1 MEPQRSLRKGLSRR
15 GRLEN
20 AWASALADADARA
33 GLAGLRAVLTGIE
46 EYPDRTADLWPS
58 FQQSFLGPRFLP
70 LVEAADLDRLAQ
82 AGERLA
88 AEGRIGLHQSWVP
101 LADAALARSGAG
113 DRDFAVSLYTRLYR
127 SAFVHEESR
136 SIAATALARLGA
148 DQDDQ
153 LAIYVDIFRRY
164 ATVPPEVHQVVG
176 RLLSAG
182 FADETGRVERAY
194 AFAGQLSAAGLRLA
208 GLDRTLGLGALL
220 LHRETAD
227 AADHF
232 TRACTADPTDGEA
245 LRGLIAA
252 RLHSGAYAEALAAVR
267 GRQAVLTPR
276 GAELTDL
283 CRMLEWLEL
292 DPGRDGPPGPATPAP
307 LTAVRLATIGEGGD
321 NRPWGRYALGRAQL
335 LEGNADLAV
344 KNLVVVADAFPDR
357 PDLGYH
363 AAWAQLLCGER
374 EEAGRRCRTLLADGD
389 ARAWPLG
396 CLLTDADP
404 GHRPTAVER
413 AAMQGAGHAFT
424 AVVAARLRL
433 AEGQEPGVDLAWDPL
448 GAEGATVPELLEALR
463 TLLGIE
469 VAGGRRN
476 AAGHLTALSLFG
488 RLPLPEQQLWRGLL
502 ALPDD
507 PDRARSL
514 LEQARGQGHDRATL
528 VLAVTELHAGHPDR
542 AAELLEGARGP
553 KAELVRA
560 RAELAL
566 GRTAEAGQRLDHLP
580 LPRARYDSG
589 ALALREATALWAAG
603 ETDRAVQCAERAAAR
618 LIDAQVG
625 GDGALPPVPVDAKR
639 LARAAR
645 LLAERAGR
653 PADGTGAA
661 PWRVVR
667 HHPRTAWS
675 LGLGQLLVE
684 PRGAEP
690 VLVEALVGWAGEAAD
705 GPTDRD
711 EGDARAV
718 EVLAMALGRACLLA
732 EDPEGQGELAQAL
745 GLLAEAWPLPAVARE
760 ARRAA
765 SLAGPHDATVPEA
778 DATADVRD
786 DPLLALPL
794 AAAALKA
801 GDKADAIRLL
811 RAVGGARGGG
821 VEDAENAAEVTDG
834 TKGAAGGTGG
844 TEDAA
849 GVTDGTEDAAGG
861 TGGAEVPDR
870 DAAHVVAFLAEALE
884 GKPPE
889 ELPPVGGNPALPA
902 PLLVVQAAGHL
913 PAQRAK
919 AAEALTLA
927 LRDHD
932 LTGLVDVAAT
942 LPALCARVVRARRR
956 DGRAQALAEVVRR
969 LADRLPEG
977 APEGGAPEEDGLVPL
992 DAVTLARCAAA
1003 VGDHEVAVRLWRRVL
1018 NANANANANAAADA
1032 NADAV
1037 DAEYGKY
1044 LCHRAVAAHA
1054 DGDPARALDLLGKA
1068 AGHLP
1073 GGHPARRHHDDL
1085 ERDGRSGAL
1094 LNHLFPDASQ
1104 TWKRRPGRL
1113 PALEDAMAE
1122 HPVWQALATDQ
1133 ADVIERQLTGFFAGR
1148 AARNDIPVL
1157 HSLAVVY
1164 REEALA
1170 KLARTGAADEDLVTA
1185 TVLWV
1190 LLLCHP
1196 GFWEAFAG
1204 RPGAGDTGDPGADA
1218 ATAPDAG
1225 YLRTSLTEEL
1235 LTLHRSHGARAL
1247 AEHREDQARLHLN
1260 CLTALRQGTHVTR
1273 TLLAEGPLAGVLPG
1287 VDEDL
1292 FTAVADRAG
1301 ALLDDWSTDLVRAA
1315 EKRVDDPERVRA
1327 LPDGIDKDYEEGI
1340 SSLANA
1346 VDHGFAP
1353 TGILCTVVAWHNEWQ
1368 NCLYQIGDRDHMRTV
1383 VTKAVRY
1390 AELLAQGAVQG
1401 RPHLRENQ
1409 LLAAHYVDRGL
1420 LDRDTG
1426 KAIAYFELAQE
1437 WNPANTNAPQLLEQY
1452 RQDALFSAALDH
1464 IKARRYQ
1471 QALAELDRVPRNDA
1485 TRKTLDRLRTSTL
1498 INHGYV
1504 LLDAERLDE
1513 AERAVRDAERVAAGG
1528 DDLKMREEAAKALRA
1543 VATGMNNR
1551 AVAMSNAALSNLERS
1566 VRIGPNSVEG
1576 ELQAAV
1582 NLLRRAERIAPEAAT
1597 RDNITRIEDILRR
1610 LRS

>member
-1 MEPQRSLRKGLSRR
+1 MEPQRSLRNGLSRR

-20 AWASALADADARA
+20 AWASAVDDDDPRA
-33 GLAGLRAVLTGIE
+33 GLVSLRAVLAGIE
-46 EYPDRTADLWPS
+46 EYQDRAADLWPS

-82 AGERLA
+82 VGERLA
-88 AEGRIGLHQSWVP
+88 AQGRIGLHQSWVP
-101 LADAALARSGAG
+101 LADAAVARSGPG

-153 LAIYVDIFRRY
+153 LAVYVDIFRRY
-164 ATVPPEVHQVVG
+164 ATVPPEVHQMAG
-176 RLLSAG
+176 SLLGAG
-182 FADETGRVERAY
+182 FADETGRVERAF
-194 AFAGQLSAAGLRLA
+194 AFAVQLSAAGLRLA

-232 TRACTADPTDGEA
+232 TRACGADPTDGEA

-267 GRQAVLTPR
+267 GREAVLTPR

-292 DPGRDGPPGPATPAP
+292 DPARDGPPGPATPAP
-307 LTAVRLATIGEGGD
+307 LTAVRLATIGDGGD
-321 NRPWGRYALGRAQL
+321 SRPWSRYAQGRAQL
-335 LEGNADLAV
+335 LEGNADLAA

-363 AAWAQLLCGER
+363 AAWAQLLCGEH
-374 EEAGRRCRTLLADGD
+374 EAAGRRCRALLADGD

-396 CLLTDADP
+396 CLLADADP
-404 GHRPTAVER
+404 GHRATDEER
-413 AAMQGAGHAFT
+413 TVMRGAAHAFT
-424 AVVAARLRL
+424 AVVTARLRL

-463 TLLGIE
+463 TLLGVE
-469 VAGGRRN
+469 VAGGHRN
-476 AAGHLTALSLFG
+476 AVGHLTELSLFG
-488 RLPLPEQQLWRGLL
+488 RLPLPEQLLWRALS
-502 ALPDD
+502 ALPEDR
-507 PDRARSL
+507 DRAHSL
-514 LEQARGQGHDRATL
+514 LEQARDQGHDRATL
-528 VLAVTELHAGHPDR
+528 VLAVTALNAGHPDR
-542 AAELLEGARGP
+542 AADLLDGVRGP

-566 GRTAEAGQRLDHLP
+566 GRTADAGRRLDRLP
-580 LPRARYDSG
+580 TPRARYESG
-589 ALALREATALWAAG
+589 VLALREATALWAGG
-603 ETDRAVQCAERAAAR
+603 EADRAVQRAGWAAAR
-618 LIDAQVG
+618 LIDACVTG
-625 GDGALPPVPVDAKR
+625 PGALPPVPADAGR

-645 LLAERAGR
+645 LLAERAAR

-667 HHPRTAWS
+667 HHPRTAWL
-675 LGLGQLLVE
+675 LGLGQLLVA

-690 VLVEALVGWAGEAAD
+690 VLVEALVGWAGEAD
-705 GPTDRD
+705 GPTVADA
-711 EGDARAV
+711 GDARAV
-718 EVLAMALGRACLLA
+718 EVLAMALGRACLLG
-732 EDPEGQGELAQAL
+732 EDQAVQGELTEAL
-745 GLLAEAWPLPAVARE
+745 VTLAEAWPLPVVARE

-765 SLAGPHDATVPEA
+765 SPAGPHAETAKDADTDTDA
-778 DATADVRD
+778 DADTEAAAEVRD

-794 AAAALKA
+794 AAAALQA
-801 GDKADAIRLL
+801 GDKARAVRLL
-811 RAVGGARGGG
+811 RAVGDVQDEGAEGPEGDVKNGGAEG
-821 VEDAENAAEVTDG
+821 SEDDVEDGGAEGTDG
-834 TKGAAGGTGG
+834 VGG
-844 TEDAA
+844 TEGAHRAA
-849 GVTDGTEDAAGG
+849 AQ
-861 TGGAEVPDR
+861 
-870 DAAHVVAFLAEALE
+870 VVAFLAQALD
-884 GKPPE
+884 GKPPA
-889 ELPPVGGNPALPA
+889 ELPSVGGDPALHA

-932 LTGLVDVAAT
+932 LTGLADVAAT
-942 LPALCARVVRARRR
+942 LPTLCARVARARRR

-969 LADRLPEG
+969 LADRLAEG
-977 APEGGAPEEDGLVPL
+977 SPQADGGGPL

-1003 VGDHEVAVRLWRRVL
+1003 VGDHEVADRLWRRAL
-1018 NANANANANAAADA
+1018 
-1032 NADAV
+1032 NADA
-1037 DAEYGKY
+1037 DADRIAAEYGTY
-1044 LCHRAVAAHA
+1044 LCHLAVAAKA
-1054 DGDPARALDLLGKA
+1054 DGDPARALELLGRA

-1073 GGHPARRHHDDL
+1073 GEHPAHRRRDDL
-1085 ERDGRSGAL
+1085 ERNDRSDAL
-1094 LNHLFPDASQ
+1094 LSHLFPDAVQ
-1104 TWKRRPGRL
+1104 TWERPGRI
-1113 PALEDAMAE
+1113 PAVEAAMAE
-1122 HPVWQALATDQ
+1122 HPVWQALA
-1133 ADVIERQLTGFFAGR
+1133 ADRADAVEREVTRFFARR
-1148 AARNDIPVL
+1148 AARDDIPVL
-1157 HSLAVVY
+1157 HSMAVVY

-1170 KLARTGAADEDLVTA
+1170 KLTRTGAADADLVTA

-1204 RPGAGDTGDPGADA
+1204 RPGADGAAVPGADA
-1218 ATAPDAG
+1218 SGPDAA

-1260 CLTALRQGTHVTR
+1260 CLTALRQGADVTR
-1273 TLLAEGPLAGVLPG
+1273 TLLAEGPLAGALPG

-1292 FTAVADRAG
+1292 FAAVSDRAG
-1301 ALLDDWSTDLVRAA
+1301 ALLDDWATDLVRAA

-1340 SSLANA
+1340 DSLANA

-1353 TGILCTVVAWHNEWQ
+1353 RNVLCTVVAWHNEWQ
-1368 NCLYQIGDRDHMRTV
+1368 NCLYQVGDRDHMRTV

-1390 AELLAQGAVQG
+1390 AELLAQGAVKG

-1426 KAIAYFELAQE
+1426 KAVVYFELAME
-1437 WNPANTNAPQLLEQY
+1437 WNPADTNAPQLLEQY
-1452 RQDALFSAALDH
+1452 RQDALFSTALEH
-1464 IKARRYQ
+1464 IKARRYPK
-1471 QALAELDRVPRNDA
+1471 ALAELDRVPRTDA

-1513 AERAVRDAERVAAGG
+1513 AVRSVRDAERVAAAG
-1528 DDLKMREEAAKALRA
+1528 DDPKMREEAAKALRA

-1551 AVAMSNAALSNLERS
+1551 AVAMSNAALGNLERS
-1566 VRIGPNSVEG
+1566 VRIGPNAVEG
-1576 ELQAAV
+1576 ELRAAV
-1582 NLLRRAERIAPEAAT
+1582 ALLRRAERIAPEAAT
-1597 RDNITRIEDILRR
+1597 RDNITRIEDLLRR
-1610 LRS
+1610 LRP

>member
-20 AWASALADADARA
+20 AWASALADADPRA
-33 GLAGLRAVLTGIE
+33 GLVSLRAVLAGIE
-46 EYPDRTADLWPS
+46 EYQDRTADLWPS
-58 FQQSFLGPRFLP
+58 FQRSFLGPRFLP
-70 LVEAADLDRLAQ
+70 LVEIADLDRLAQ
-82 AGERLA
+82 VGERMA

-101 LADAALARSGAG
+101 LADAAVARSDPG

-164 ATVPPEVHQVVG
+164 ATVPPEVHQAVG
-176 RLLSAG
+176 RLLGAG
-182 FADETGRVERAY
+182 FADETGRVERAF
-194 AFAGQLSAAGLRLA
+194 AFATQLSAAGLRLA

-227 AADHF
+227 AVDHF
-232 TRACTADPTDGEA
+232 TRACSADPTDGEA

-252 RLHSGAYAEALAAVR
+252 RLHSGAYAEALTAVR
-267 GRQAVLTPR
+267 GREAALTPR

-292 DPGRDGPPGPATPAP
+292 EPGRDGPPGPASPAP
-307 LTAVRLATIGEGGD
+307 LTAVRLATIGDGGD
-321 NRPWGRYALGRAQL
+321 SRPWGRYAQGRAQL
-335 LEGNADLAV
+335 LEGNADLAA

-357 PDLGYH
+357 SDLGYH
-363 AAWAQLLCGER
+363 AAWAQLLCGEH
-374 EEAGRRCRTLLADGD
+374 EAAGRRCRALLTDGD

-396 CLLTDADP
+396 CLLADADP
-404 GHRPTAVER
+404 DHRATDGER
-413 AAMQGAGHAFT
+413 TVMKGAAHAFT
-424 AVVAARLRL
+424 AVVTARLRL

-463 TLLGIE
+463 TLLGVE

-476 AAGHLTALSLFG
+476 AVGHLTALSLFG
-488 RLPLPEQQLWRGLL
+488 RLPLPEQLLWRALS
-502 ALPDD
+502 ALPEDR
-507 PDRARSL
+507 DRAHSL
-514 LEQARGQGHDRATL
+514 LEQARGQGLDRATL
-528 VLAVTELHAGHPDR
+528 VLAVTELNAGHPER
-542 AAELLEGARGP
+542 AADLLDGVRGP
-553 KAELVRA
+553 KAEIVRA

-566 GRTAEAGQRLDHLP
+566 GRTADAGRRLDRLP
-580 LPRARYDSG
+580 TPRARYESG
-589 ALALREATALWAAG
+589 VLALREAAALWAGG
-603 ETDRAVQCAERAAAR
+603 EADRAVQRAGWAAAR
-618 LIDAQVG
+618 LIDAQVTG
-625 GDGALPPVPVDAKR
+625 PGALPPVPADAGR

-645 LLAERAGR
+645 LLAERAAR
-653 PADGTGAA
+653 PADSTGAA
-661 PWRVVR
+661 PWRTVR
-667 HHPRTAWS
+667 HHPRTAWL

-690 VLVEALVGWAGEAAD
+690 VLVEALVGWAGEAD
-705 GPTDRD
+705 GPTAADV
-711 EGDARAV
+711 GDARAV
-718 EVLAMALGRACLLA
+718 EVLARALGRACLLGEEPA
-732 EDPEGQGELAQAL
+732 VRNELAEAL
-745 GLLAEAWPLPAVARE
+745 GVLAEAWALPAVARE

-765 SLAGPHDATVPEA
+765 SLAGPHDERAKDA
-778 DATADVRD
+778 DADADAAAEVRD

-801 GDKADAIRLL
+801 GDRADAVRLL
-811 RAVGGARGGG
+811 RAVGD
-821 VEDAENAAEVTDG
+821 VPD
-834 TKGAAGGTGG
+834 
-844 TEDAA
+844 
-849 GVTDGTEDAAGG
+849 
-861 TGGAEVPDR
+861 GGAEGREGEVQDGGAEGR
-870 DAAHVVAFLAEALE
+870 EGDVQDEGAEGADGAGGAEEARRAAAQVVAFLARALE
-884 GKPPE
+884 GKPPA
-889 ELPPVGGNPALPA
+889 ELPSVGGNPALPA

-942 LPALCARVVRARRR
+942 LPALCARVARARRR

-969 LADRLPEG
+969 LADRLTEDSPE
-977 APEGGAPEEDGLVPL
+977 ADGLVPF

-1003 VGDHEVAVRLWRRVL
+1003 VGDHEVADRLWRHAL
-1018 NANANANANAAADA
+1018 
-1032 NADAV
+1032 NADA
-1037 DAEYGKY
+1037 DADTAAAEYGKY
-1044 LCHRAVAAHA
+1044 LCHRAVAAKA
-1054 DGDPARALDLLGKA
+1054 DGDPARALELLGRA

-1073 GGHPARRHHDDL
+1073 GEHPAHRHRADL
-1085 ERDGRSGAL
+1085 ERNDRSDAL
-1094 LNHLFPDASQ
+1094 LSHLFPDAAQ
-1104 TWKRRPGRL
+1104 TWERPGRL
-1113 PALEDAMAE
+1113 PAVEAAMAE
-1122 HPVWQALATDQ
+1122 HPVWQALA
-1133 ADVIERQLTGFFAGR
+1133 ADRAGSIERELTRFFAHR

-1157 HSLAVVY
+1157 HSMAVVY

-1170 KLARTGAADEDLVTA
+1170 KLTRTGAADEDLVTA

-1196 GFWEAFAG
+1196 GFWEAFAD
-1204 RPGAGDTGDPGADA
+1204 RSRSDGAGVPGADA
-1218 ATAPDAG
+1218 ATGPDG
-1225 YLRTSLTEEL
+1225 EYLRTSLTEEL

-1292 FTAVADRAG
+1292 FAAVSDRAG

-1315 EKRVDDPERVRA
+1315 EKRIDDPERVRA

-1353 TGILCTVVAWHNEWQ
+1353 SNVLCTVVAWHNEWQ
-1368 NCLYQIGDRDHMRTV
+1368 NCLYQMGDRDHMRTV

-1390 AELLAQGAVQG
+1390 AELLAQGAVKG

-1426 KAIAYFELAQE
+1426 KAIAYFELAKE
-1437 WNPANTNAPQLLEQY
+1437 WNPANTNASQLLDQY
-1452 RQDALFSAALDH
+1452 RQDALFSAALEH
-1464 IKARRYQ
+1464 IKARRYPK
-1471 QALAELDRVPRNDA
+1471 ALAELDRVPRTDA
-1485 TRKTLDRLRTSTL
+1485 TKKTLDRLRTSTL

-1513 AERAVRDAERVAAGG
+1513 AERSVRDAERIAAAG
-1528 DDLKMREEAAKALRA
+1528 DDPKMREEAAKALRA

-1566 VRIGPNSVEG
+1566 VRIGPNAVEG

-1582 NLLRRAERIAPEAAT
+1582 SLLRRAERIAPEAAT
-1597 RDNITRIEDILRR
+1597 RDNITRIEDLLRR
-1610 LRS
+1610 LRP

>member
-20 AWASALADADARA
+20 AWASALADADPRT
-33 GLAGLRAVLTGIE
+33 GLESLRGVLAGIE

-101 LADAALARSGAG
+101 LADAAVARSGAG

-182 FADETGRVERAY
+182 FADETGRVERAF

-220 LHRETAD
+220 LHRETAG

-252 RLHSGAYAEALAAVR
+252 RLHSGAYADALAAVR
-267 GRQAVLTPR
+267 GREAVLTPR

-292 DPGRDGPPGPATPAP
+292 DPGREGPPGPATPPP

-321 NRPWGRYALGRAQL
+321 SRPWGRYALGRAQL
-335 LEGNADLAV
+335 LEGNADLAA

-363 AAWAQLLCGER
+363 AAWAQLLCGEH
-374 EEAGRRCRTLLADGD
+374 EEAGRRCRALLAGGD
-389 ARAWPLG
+389 ARVWPLG

-404 GHRPTAVER
+404 GHRATDEER
-413 AAMQGAGHAFT
+413 TVMKGAAHAFT
-424 AVVAARLRL
+424 AVVTARLRL

-463 TLLGIE
+463 TLLGAE

-476 AAGHLTALSLFG
+476 AVGHLTALSLFG

-502 ALPDD
+502 ALPED
-507 PDRARSL
+507 PGRARSL
-514 LEQARGQGHDRATL
+514 LEQAHGQGHDRATL
-528 VLAVTELHAGHPDR
+528 VLAVTELNAGHPDR
-542 AAELLEGARGP
+542 AADLLEGTRGP

-566 GRTAEAGQRLDHLP
+566 GRTAEAGRRLDRLP
-580 LPRARYDSG
+580 MPRARYDSG
-589 ALALREATALWAAG
+589 VLALREATALWAAG
-603 ETDRAVQCAERAAAR
+603 ESDRAVQCAERAAAR

-625 GDGALPPVPVDAKR
+625 GDGALPPVPADAGR

-653 PADGTGAA
+653 PAEGTGAA

-667 HHPRTAWS
+667 HHPRTAWQ
-675 LGLGQLLVE
+675 LGLGQLLVD

-690 VLVEALVGWAGEAAD
+690 VLVEALVGWAGEAPD
-705 GPTDRD
+705 GPADRD

-718 EVLAMALGRACLLA
+718 EVLAMGLGRACLLA
-732 EDPEGQGELAQAL
+732 EDPAGQGELAQAL
-745 GLLAEAWPLPAVARE
+745 GLLAEAWPLPVVARE

-765 SLAGPHDATVPEA
+765 SLAGLHDATVPQA

-794 AAAALKA
+794 AAAALAA
-801 GDKADAIRLL
+801 GDKADAVRLL
-811 RAVGGARGGG
+811 RAVGGARGEGA
-821 VEDAENAAEVTDG
+821 EDAEG
-834 TKGAAGGTGG
+834 TTG

-849 GVTDGTEDAAGG
+849 ESTDSAAE
-861 TGGAEVPDR
+861 APDH
-870 DAAHVVAFLAEALE
+870 AAVHVVAFLAEALE
-884 GKPPE
+884 GKPPK

-942 LPALCARVVRARRR
+942 LPALCARVARARRR

-977 APEGGAPEEDGLVPL
+977 APEGGAPDEDGPVPL
-992 DAVTLARCAAA
+992 DALTLARCAAA
-1003 VGDHEVAVRLWRRVL
+1003 VGDHEVADGLWRRVL
-1018 NANANANANAAADA
+1018 NADADAAA
-1032 NADAV
+1032 
-1037 DAEYGKY
+1037 AEYGKY

-1054 DGDPARALDLLGKA
+1054 DGDPARALDLLGRA

-1073 GGHPARRHHDDL
+1073 GEHPAHRHHDDL
-1085 ERDGRSGAL
+1085 ERNDRSGAL
-1094 LNHLFPDASQ
+1094 LKHLFPGAAH
-1104 TWKRRPGRL
+1104 TWERPGRL

-1133 ADVIERQLTGFFAGR
+1133 ADAIERQLRGFFAR
-1148 AARNDIPVL
+1148 KAARDDIPVL

-1196 GFWEAFAG
+1196 GFWEAFAV
-1204 RPGAGDTGDPGADA
+1204 RPGADDTGDPGADA

-1260 CLTALRQGTHVTR
+1260 CLTALRQGIHVTR

-1292 FTAVADRAG
+1292 FAVVADRAG

-1340 SSLANA
+1340 NSLANA

-1353 TGILCTVVAWHNEWQ
+1353 TSVLSTVVAWHNEWQ
-1368 NCLYQIGDRDHMRTV
+1368 NCLYQMGDRDHMRTV

-1390 AELLAQGAVQG
+1390 AELLARGAVQG

-1426 KAIAYFELAQE
+1426 KAIAYFELATA

-1452 RQDALFSAALDH
+1452 RQDALFSTALDH
-1464 IKARRYQ
+1464 IKARRYPK
-1471 QALAELDRVPRNDA
+1471 ALAELDRVPRNDA

-1513 AERAVRDAERVAAGG
+1513 AERAMRDAERIAAAG
-1528 DDLKMREEAAKALRA
+1528 DDPKMREEAAKALRA
-1543 VATGMNNR
+1543 LATGMNNR
-1551 AVAMSNAALSNLERS
+1551 AVAMSNSALSNIERS
-1566 VRIGPNSVEG
+1566 VRTGPNAVEG
-1576 ELQAAV
+1576 ELRAAV
-1582 NLLRRAERIAPEAAT
+1582 TLLRRAERIAPEAAT

>member
-20 AWASALADADARA
+20 AWASALADADPRA
-33 GLAGLRAVLTGIE
+33 GLVSLRAVLAGIE
-46 EYPDRTADLWPS
+46 EYQDRTADLWPS

-82 AGERLA
+82 VGERMA

-101 LADAALARSGAG
+101 LADAAVARSGAG

-164 ATVPPEVHQVVG
+164 ATVPPEVHQMTG
-176 RLLSAG
+176 RLLGAG
-182 FADETGRVERAY
+182 FDDETGRVERA
-194 AFAGQLSAAGLRLA
+194 FALATHLSAAGLRLA

-232 TRACTADPTDGEA
+232 TRACGADPTDGEA

-252 RLHSGAYAEALAAVR
+252 RLHSGAYAEALTAVR
-267 GRQAVLTPR
+267 GREAVLTPR

-292 DPGRDGPPGPATPAP
+292 DPGSDGPPGPATAAP
-307 LTAVRLATIGEGGD
+307 LTAVRLATIGDGGD
-321 NRPWGRYALGRAQL
+321 SRPWGRYAQGRAQL
-335 LEGNADLAV
+335 LEGNADLAA

-357 PDLGYH
+357 SDLGYH
-363 AAWAQLLCGER
+363 AAWAQLLCGEH
-374 EEAGRRCRTLLADGD
+374 EAAGRRCRALLADGD
-389 ARAWPLG
+389 AHAWPLG
-396 CLLTDADP
+396 CLLADADP
-404 GHRPTAVER
+404 GRRATDEER
-413 AAMQGAGHAFT
+413 TVMKGAAHAFT
-424 AVVAARLRL
+424 AVVTARLRL
-433 AEGQEPGVDLAWDPL
+433 AEGQEPGVELAWDPL

-463 TLLGIE
+463 TLLGVE
-469 VAGGRRN
+469 VTGGRRN
-476 AAGHLTALSLFG
+476 AVGHLTALSLFG
-488 RLPLPEQQLWRGLL
+488 RLPLPEQLLWRALS
-502 ALPDD
+502 ALPEDR
-507 PDRARSL
+507 DRARSL
-514 LEQARGQGHDRATL
+514 LEQAGGQGLDRATL
-528 VLAVTELHAGHPDR
+528 VLAVTELTAGNPDR
-542 AAELLEGARGP
+542 AADLLDGVRGP

-566 GRTAEAGQRLDHLP
+566 GRTVDAVRRLDRLP
-580 LPRARYDSG
+580 TPRARYESG
-589 ALALREATALWAAG
+589 ALALREAAALWAGG
-603 ETDRAVQCAERAAAR
+603 EADRAVQRAGWAAAR
-618 LIDAQVG
+618 LIDAQVTG
-625 GDGALPPVPVDAKR
+625 PGALPPVPADAGR

-645 LLAERAGR
+645 LLAERAAR

-661 PWRVVR
+661 PWRIVR
-667 HHPRTAWS
+667 HHSRTAWL
-675 LGLGQLLVE
+675 LGLGQLLAE
-684 PRGAEP
+684 PREAEP
-690 VLVEALVGWAGEAAD
+690 VLVEALVAWVGEAD
-705 GPTDRD
+705 GPTAADV
-711 EGDARAV
+711 GDARAV
-718 EVLAMALGRACLLA
+718 EVLALALGRACLLG
-732 EDPEGQGELAQAL
+732 EDPAVQDELAGAL
-745 GLLAEAWPLPAVARE
+745 EVLAAAWPLPVVARE

-765 SLAGPHDATVPEA
+765 SLAGRHDERAKDAGADEDAGA
-778 DATADVRD
+778 DAPADVRD

-801 GDKADAIRLL
+801 GDRADAVRLL
-811 RAVGGARGGG
+811 RAVGDGPDEGAEVVGQGGG
-821 VEDAENAAEVTDG
+821 AEGPKGGVQGGGAEGPENDVPDEGAEGADG
-834 TKGAAGGTGG
+834 AGGTG
-844 TEDAA
+844 EARRAA
-849 GVTDGTEDAAGG
+849 AQ
-861 TGGAEVPDR
+861 
-870 DAAHVVAFLAEALE
+870 VVAFVAQALE
-884 GKPPE
+884 GEPPA
-889 ELPPVGGNPALPA
+889 ELPSVGGNPALPA

-942 LPALCARVVRARRR
+942 LPALCARVARARRR

-969 LADRLPEG
+969 LADRLTEDSPE
-977 APEGGAPEEDGLVPL
+977 ADGLVPF

-1003 VGDHEVAVRLWRRVL
+1003 VGDHEVADRLWRHAL
-1018 NANANANANAAADA
+1018 NADTDAGADTAA
-1032 NADAV
+1032 
-1037 DAEYGKY
+1037 AEYGKY
-1044 LCHRAVAAHA
+1044 LCHRAVAAKA
-1054 DGDPARALDLLGKA
+1054 DGDPARALELLGRA

-1073 GGHPARRHHDDL
+1073 EEHPAHRHRADL
-1085 ERDGRSGAL
+1085 ERNDRSDAL
-1094 LNHLFPDASQ
+1094 LSHLFPDAAQ
-1104 TWKRRPGRL
+1104 TWERPGRL
-1113 PALEDAMAE
+1113 PAVEAAMAD
-1122 HPVWQALATDQ
+1122 HPVWQALAADQ
-1133 ADVIERQLTGFFAGR
+1133 AAAIERELTRFFARR
-1148 AARNDIPVL
+1148 ATRNDIPVL
-1157 HSLAVVY
+1157 HSMAVVY

-1170 KLARTGAADEDLVTA
+1170 KLTRTGAADEDLVTA

-1196 GFWEAFAG
+1196 GFWEAFAD
-1204 RPGAGDTGDPGADA
+1204 RPGSDDAGTIVADA
-1218 ATAPDAG
+1218 ATGPDAE
-1225 YLRTSLTEEL
+1225 YLRTSLTDEL

-1292 FTAVADRAG
+1292 FAAVSDRAG

-1353 TGILCTVVAWHNEWQ
+1353 GNVLCTVVAWHNEWQ
-1368 NCLYQIGDRDHMRTV
+1368 NCLYQMGDRDHMRTV

-1390 AELLAQGAVQG
+1390 AELLAQGAVKG

-1426 KAIAYFELAQE
+1426 KAIAYFELAKE

-1452 RQDALFSAALDH
+1452 RQDALFSAALEH
-1464 IKARRYQ
+1464 IKARRYPK
-1471 QALAELDRVPRNDA
+1471 ALAELDRVPRTDA

-1513 AERAVRDAERVAAGG
+1513 AERAVRDAERVAAAG
-1528 DDLKMREEAAKALRA
+1528 DDPKMREEAAKALRA

-1566 VRIGPNSVEG
+1566 VRIGPNAVEG
-1576 ELQAAV
+1576 ELQAAIS
-1582 NLLRRAERIAPEAAT
+1582 LLRRAERIAPEAAT
-1597 RDNITRIEDILRR
+1597 RDNITRIEDLLRR
-1610 LRS
+1610 LRP

>member
-20 AWASALADADARA
+20 AWASALADADPRA
-33 GLAGLRAVLTGIE
+33 GLVSLRAVLTGIE
-46 EYPDRTADLWPS
+46 EYQDRTADLWPS

-70 LVEAADLDRLAQ
+70 HVEAADLDRLAQ
-82 AGERLA
+82 VGERMA

-101 LADAALARSGAG
+101 LADAAVARSDAG

-164 ATVPPEVHQVVG
+164 ATVPPEVHQMVG
-176 RLLSAG
+176 SLLGAG
-182 FADETGRVERAY
+182 FTDETGRVERAY
-194 AFAGQLSAAGLRLA
+194 TFATQLSAAGLRLA

-227 AADHF
+227 AAAHF

-252 RLHSGAYAEALAAVR
+252 HLHSGAYAEALTAVR
-267 GRQAVLTPR
+267 GREAALTPR

-307 LTAVRLATIGEGGD
+307 LTAVRLATIGDGGD
-321 NRPWGRYALGRAQL
+321 SRPWGRYAQGRAQL
-335 LEGNADLAV
+335 LEGNVDLAA
-344 KNLVVVADAFPDR
+344 KNLVVVADEFPDR
-357 PDLGYH
+357 TDLGYH
-363 AAWAQLLCGER
+363 AAWAQLLCGEH
-374 EEAGRRCRTLLADGD
+374 EAAGRRCRGLLAEGD
-389 ARAWPLG
+389 ARSWPLG
-396 CLLTDADP
+396 CLLADADP
-404 GHRPTAVER
+404 GHRATDEER
-413 AAMQGAGHAFT
+413 TVMKGAAHAFT
-424 AVVAARLRL
+424 AVVTARLRL

-448 GAEGATVPELLEALR
+448 GAEDATVPELLEALR
-463 TLLGIE
+463 TLLGVE

-476 AAGHLTALSLFG
+476 AVGHLTALSLFG
-488 RLPLPEQQLWRGLL
+488 RLPLPEQLLWRGLS

-507 PDRARSL
+507 RDRAHSL

-528 VLAVTELHAGHPDR
+528 VLAVTELNAGHPDR
-542 AAELLEGARGP
+542 AADLLDGVRGP

-566 GRTAEAGQRLDHLP
+566 GRTADAGRRLDRLP
-580 LPRARYDSG
+580 TPRARYESG
-589 ALALREATALWAAG
+589 VLALREATALWAGG
-603 ETDRAVQCAERAAAR
+603 ESDLAVQRAGWAAAR
-618 LIDAQVG
+618 LIDAQVTG
-625 GDGALPPVPVDAKR
+625 PGALPPVPADAGR

-645 LLAERAGR
+645 LLAERAAR
-653 PADGTGAA
+653 PDDGTGAA
-661 PWRVVR
+661 PWRIVR
-667 HHPRTAWS
+667 HHPRTAWL

-690 VLVEALVGWAGEAAD
+690 VLVEALVGWAGEAG
-705 GPTDRD
+705 GPTAADV
-711 EGDARAV
+711 GDARAV
-718 EVLAMALGRACLLA
+718 EVLAMALGRACLLG
-732 EDPEGQGELAQAL
+732 EDPAVRGELAEAL
-745 GLLAEAWPLPAVARE
+745 RALAEAWPLPAVTRE

-765 SLAGPHDATVPEA
+765 ALAGPHDETAEDA
-778 DATADVRD
+778 DADADVDADAAAEVRD

-801 GDKADAIRLL
+801 GDRAGAVRLL
-811 RAVGGARGGG
+811 RAVGDVHDGGAEGPEGDVHDG
-821 VEDAENAAEVTDG
+821 EAEGPEGDVQDEGADG
-834 TKGAAGGTGG
+834 ADGAGGT
-844 TEDAA
+844 EEAHRAA
-849 GVTDGTEDAAGG
+849 A
-861 TGGAEVPDR
+861 R
-870 DAAHVVAFLAEALE
+870 VVAFLAQALE
-884 GKPPE
+884 GKPPA
-889 ELPPVGGNPALPA
+889 ELPPVDGNHALPA

-942 LPALCARVVRARRR
+942 LPALCARVARARRR

-969 LADRLPEG
+969 LADRLTGDSPE
-977 APEGGAPEEDGLVPL
+977 ADGLVPF

-1003 VGDHEVAVRLWRRVL
+1003 VGDHEVADRLWRHAL
-1018 NANANANANAAADA
+1018 
-1032 NADAV
+1032 NADA
-1037 DAEYGKY
+1037 DADADTAAAEYGKY
-1044 LCHRAVAAHA
+1044 LCHRAVAAKS
-1054 DGDPARALDLLGKA
+1054 DGDPARALELLGRA

-1073 GGHPARRHHDDL
+1073 GEHPAHRHRADL
-1085 ERDGRSGAL
+1085 ERNDRSDAL
-1094 LNHLFPDASQ
+1094 LSHLFPDAAES
-1104 TWKRRPGRL
+1104 WERPGRL
-1113 PALEDAMAE
+1113 PAVEAAMAE
-1122 HPVWQALATDQ
+1122 HPVWQALGTDQ
-1133 ADVIERQLTGFFAGR
+1133 AGAIERELTRFFARR

-1157 HSLAVVY
+1157 HSMAVVY

-1170 KLARTGAADEDLVTA
+1170 RLTRTGAADEDLVTA

-1204 RPGAGDTGDPGADA
+1204 RSGSDDAGGPGADA
-1218 ATAPDAG
+1218 ATGPDAE
-1225 YLRTSLTEEL
+1225 YLRTSLTDEL

-1292 FTAVADRAG
+1292 FAAVSDRAG

-1315 EKRVDDPERVRA
+1315 EKRIDDPERVRA

-1353 TGILCTVVAWHNEWQ
+1353 RNVLCTVVAWHNEWQ
-1368 NCLYQIGDRDHMRTV
+1368 NCLYQMGDRDHMRTI

-1390 AELLAQGAVQG
+1390 AELLAQGAVKG

-1426 KAIAYFELAQE
+1426 KAIAYFELAME

-1452 RQDALFSAALDH
+1452 RQDALFSAALEH
-1464 IKARRYQ
+1464 IKARRYPK
-1471 QALAELDRVPRNDA
+1471 ALAELDRVPRTDA
-1485 TRKTLDRLRTSTL
+1485 TKKTLDRLRTSTL

-1513 AERAVRDAERVAAGG
+1513 AERSVRDAERVAAAG
-1528 DDLKMREEAAKALRA
+1528 DDSKMREEAAKALRA

-1551 AVAMSNAALSNLERS
+1551 AVAMSNAALSTLERS
-1566 VRIGPNSVEG
+1566 VRIGPNAVEG
-1576 ELQAAV
+1576 ELQAAIR
-1582 NLLRRAERIAPEAAT
+1582 LLRRAERIAPEAAT
-1597 RDNITRIEDILRR
+1597 RDNITRIEDLLRR
-1610 LRS
+1610 LRP

>member
-20 AWASALADADARA
+20 AWASALADADPRA
-33 GLAGLRAVLTGIE
+33 GLVSLRVVLTGIE
-46 EYPDRTADLWPS
+46 EYQDRTADLWPS

-82 AGERLA
+82 VGERMA

-101 LADAALARSGAG
+101 LADAAVARSEAG

-153 LAIYVDIFRRY
+153 LAVYVDIFRRY
-164 ATVPPEVHQVVG
+164 ATVPPEVRQMTG
-176 RLLSAG
+176 RLLGAG

-194 AFAGQLSAAGLRLA
+194 AFATQVSAAGLRLA

-220 LHRETAD
+220 LHRATAD

-245 LRGLIAA
+245 LRGLVAA
-252 RLHSGAYAEALAAVR
+252 RLHSGAYAEALTAVR
-267 GRQAVLTPR
+267 GREAALTPR

-307 LTAVRLATIGEGGD
+307 LTAVRLATIGDGGD
-321 NRPWGRYALGRAQL
+321 SRPWGRYAQGRAQL
-335 LEGNADLAV
+335 LEGHADLAA
-344 KNLVVVADAFPDR
+344 KNLVVVADEFPDR
-357 PDLGYH
+357 TDLGYH
-363 AAWAQLLCGER
+363 AAWAQLLCGEH
-374 EEAGRRCRTLLADGD
+374 EAAGRRCRALLAVGD

-396 CLLTDADP
+396 CLLADAEP
-404 GHRPTAVER
+404 GHRATDEER
-413 AAMQGAGHAFT
+413 TVMKGAAHAFT
-424 AVVAARLRL
+424 TVVTARLRL
-433 AEGQEPGVDLAWDPL
+433 AGGQEPGADLAWDPL

-463 TLLGIE
+463 TLLGVE

-476 AAGHLTALSLFG
+476 AVAHLTALSLFG
-488 RLPLPEQQLWRGLL
+488 RLPLPEQLLWRGLS
-502 ALPDD
+502 ALPEDR
-507 PDRARSL
+507 DRAHSL

-528 VLAVTELHAGHPDR
+528 VLAVTELNAGHPDR
-542 AAELLEGARGP
+542 AADLLDGVRGP

-566 GRTAEAGQRLDHLP
+566 GRAADAGRRLDRLP
-580 LPRARYDSG
+580 TPRARYESG
-589 ALALREATALWAAG
+589 VLALREATALWAGG
-603 ETDRAVQCAERAAAR
+603 ESDRAVQRAGWAAAR
-618 LIDAQVG
+618 LIDAQVTG
-625 GDGALPPVPVDAKR
+625 PGALPAVPADAGR

-645 LLAERAGR
+645 LLAERAAR

-661 PWRVVR
+661 PWRIVR
-667 HHPRTAWS
+667 HHPRTAWL

-690 VLVEALVGWAGEAAD
+690 VLVEALVGWAGEAD
-705 GPTDRD
+705 GPTAADV
-711 EGDARAV
+711 GDARAV
-718 EVLAMALGRACLLA
+718 EVLAMALGRACRLG
-732 EDPEGQGELAQAL
+732 EDRTVQSELAGAL
-745 GLLAEAWPLPAVARE
+745 GVLAEAWPLPVVARE

-765 SLAGPHDATVPEA
+765 SLAGPHDETAKDT
-778 DATADVRD
+778 DATATATANANATADANADAGTDTDAAAEVRG

-801 GDKADAIRLL
+801 GDRADAVRLL
-811 RAVGGARGGG
+811 RAVGDALDGGG
-821 VEDAENAAEVTDG
+821 EGDVQD
-834 TKGAAGGTGG
+834 
-844 TEDAA
+844 
-849 GVTDGTEDAAGG
+849 
-861 TGGAEVPDR
+861 GGAEGPEGDVQDQGAGGADGTGTEEAHR
-870 DAAHVVAFLAEALE
+870 AAAQVVAFLAQALE
-884 GKPPE
+884 GKPPA
-889 ELPPVGGNPALPA
+889 ELPSVGGDPALPA

-942 LPALCARVVRARRR
+942 LPALCARVARARRR
-956 DGRAQALAEVVRR
+956 DGRAQALGEVVRR
-969 LADRLPEG
+969 LADRLTGDSPE
-977 APEGGAPEEDGLVPL
+977 ADGLVPF

-1003 VGDHEVAVRLWRRVL
+1003 VGDHELADRLWRHAL
-1018 NANANANANAAADA
+1018 
-1032 NADAV
+1032 NADA
-1037 DAEYGKY
+1037 DGDTAAAEYGKY
-1044 LCHRAVAAHA
+1044 LCHRAVAAKA
-1054 DGDPARALDLLGKA
+1054 DGDPARALDLLGRA

-1073 GGHPARRHHDDL
+1073 GEHAAHRHRADL
-1085 ERDGRSGAL
+1085 ERNDRSDAL
-1094 LNHLFPDASQ
+1094 LSHLFPDAAPS
-1104 TWKRRPGRL
+1104 WERPGRL
-1113 PALEDAMAE
+1113 PAVEDAMAE
-1122 HPVWQALATDQ
+1122 HPVWQALG
-1133 ADVIERQLTGFFAGR
+1133 ADRAGVIERELTRFFARR

-1157 HSLAVVY
+1157 HSMAVVY

-1170 KLARTGAADEDLVTA
+1170 RLTRTGAADEDLVTA

-1196 GFWEAFAG
+1196 GFWEAFAD
-1204 RPGAGDTGDPGADA
+1204 RSGADGTGSPGADA
-1218 ATAPDAG
+1218 ATGADAE
-1225 YLRTSLTEEL
+1225 YLRTSLTDEL

-1292 FTAVADRAG
+1292 FAAVSDRAG

-1340 SSLANA
+1340 SGLANA

-1353 TGILCTVVAWHNEWQ
+1353 RNVLCTVVAWHNEWQ
-1368 NCLYQIGDRDHMRTV
+1368 NCLYQMGDRDHMRTV
-1383 VTKAVRY
+1383 VTQAVRY
-1390 AELLAQGAVQG
+1390 AELLAQGAVKG

-1426 KAIAYFELAQE
+1426 KAIAYFELAME

-1452 RQDALFSAALDH
+1452 RQDALFSAALEH
-1464 IKARRYQ
+1464 IKARRYPK
-1471 QALAELDRVPRNDA
+1471 ALAELDRVPRTDA
-1485 TRKTLDRLRTSTL
+1485 TGKTLDRLRTSTL

-1504 LLDAERLDE
+1504 LLEAERLDE
-1513 AERAVRDAERVAAGG
+1513 AERSVRDAERVAAAG
-1528 DDLKMREEAAKALRA
+1528 DDPKMREEAAKALRA

-1566 VRIGPNSVEG
+1566 VRIGPNAVEG
-1576 ELQAAV
+1576 ELRAAV

-1597 RDNITRIEDILRR
+1597 RDNITRIEDLLRR
-1610 LRS
+1610 LRP

>member
-20 AWASALADADARA
+20 AWASALADADPRA
-33 GLAGLRAVLTGIE
+33 GLVSLRAVLAGIE
-46 EYPDRTADLWPS
+46 EYQDRTADLWPS
-58 FQQSFLGPRFLP
+58 FQRSFLGPRFLP

-82 AGERLA
+82 VGERMA

-101 LADAALARSGAG
+101 LADAAVARSGAG

-176 RLLSAG
+176 RLLGAG
-182 FADETGRVERAY
+182 FADETGRVERAF
-194 AFAGQLSAAGLRLA
+194 AFATRLSAAGLRLA

-220 LHRETAD
+220 LHREAAD

-232 TRACTADPTDGEA
+232 TRACSADPTDGEA
-245 LRGLIAA
+245 LRGLVAA
-252 RLHSGAYAEALAAVR
+252 RLHSGAYAEALTAVR
-267 GRQAVLTPR
+267 GREAVLTPR

-292 DPGRDGPPGPATPAP
+292 DPGRDGPPGPAAPAP
-307 LTAVRLATIGEGGD
+307 LTAVRLATISDGGD
-321 NRPWGRYALGRAQL
+321 SRPWGRYAQGRAQL
-335 LEGNADLAV
+335 LEGNADLAA
-344 KNLVVVADAFPDR
+344 KNLVVVADEFPDR
-357 PDLGYH
+357 SDLGYH
-363 AAWAQLLCGER
+363 AAWAQLLCGEH
-374 EEAGRRCRTLLADGD
+374 EAAGRRCRALLADGD

-396 CLLTDADP
+396 CLLADADP
-404 GHRPTAVER
+404 GHRATDEER
-413 AAMQGAGHAFT
+413 TVMKGAAHAFT
-424 AVVAARLRL
+424 AVVTARLRL
-433 AEGQEPGVDLAWDPL
+433 AEGREPGVDLAWDPL

-463 TLLGIE
+463 TLLGVE
-469 VAGGRRN
+469 VAGGRRT
-476 AAGHLTALSLFG
+476 AVGHLTALSLFG
-488 RLPLPEQQLWRGLL
+488 RLPLPEQLLWRALS
-502 ALPDD
+502 ALPEDR
-507 PDRARSL
+507 DRAHSL
-514 LEQARGQGHDRATL
+514 LEQARGQGLERATL
-528 VLAVTELHAGHPDR
+528 VLAVTELNAGRPDR
-542 AAELLEGARGP
+542 AADLLDGVRGP

-566 GRTAEAGQRLDHLP
+566 GRTADAGRRLARLP
-580 LPRARYDSG
+580 TPRARYESG
-589 ALALREATALWAAG
+589 VLALREATALWAGG
-603 ETDRAVQCAERAAAR
+603 ETDRAVQRAGWAAAR
-618 LIDAQVG
+618 LIDAQVTG
-625 GDGALPPVPVDAKR
+625 PCALPPVPADAGR

-645 LLAERAGR
+645 LLAERAAR

-661 PWRVVR
+661 PWRIVR
-667 HHPRTAWS
+667 HHPRTAWL

-690 VLVEALVGWAGEAAD
+690 VLAEALVGWAGEAD
-705 GPTDRD
+705 GPTAADV
-711 EGDARAV
+711 GDARAV
-718 EVLAMALGRACLLA
+718 EVLARALGRACLLGEEPA
-732 EDPEGQGELAQAL
+732 VRNELAGAL
-745 GLLAEAWPLPAVARE
+745 GVLAEAWPMPVVARE

-765 SLAGPHDATVPEA
+765 SLAGPHDETAKDTDTDTDA
-778 DATADVRD
+778 DTDAAAEVRD

-794 AAAALKA
+794 AAAALEA
-801 GDKADAIRLL
+801 GDRAHAVLLL
-811 RAVGGARGGG
+811 RAVGGD
-821 VEDAENAAEVTDG
+821 VQD
-834 TKGAAGGTGG
+834 GG
-844 TEDAA
+844 TEGPEGD
-849 GVTDGTEDAAGG
+849 VQDGGGEGPEGDVQDEGAEGADGAGG
-861 TGGAEVPDR
+861 IEEAHR
-870 DAAHVVAFLAEALE
+870 AAAQVVAFLAPALE
-884 GKPPE
+884 GKPPA
-889 ELPPVGGNPALPA
+889 ELPSVGGNPALPA

-942 LPALCARVVRARRR
+942 LPALCARVARARRR

-969 LADRLPEG
+969 LADRLTEDSPE
-977 APEGGAPEEDGLVPL
+977 ADGLVPF

-1003 VGDHEVAVRLWRRVL
+1003 VGDHEVADRLWRHAL
-1018 NANANANANAAADA
+1018 NGDADA
-1032 NADAV
+1032 DTAA
-1037 DAEYGKY
+1037 AEYGKY
-1044 LCHRAVAAHA
+1044 LCHRAVAAKA
-1054 DGDPARALDLLGKA
+1054 DGDPARALELLGRA

-1073 GGHPARRHHDDL
+1073 GEHPAHRHRADL
-1085 ERDGRSGAL
+1085 ERSDRSDAL
-1094 LNHLFPDASQ
+1094 LSHLFPDAAQ
-1104 TWKRRPGRL
+1104 TWERPGRL
-1113 PALEDAMAE
+1113 PAVEAAMAG
-1122 HPVWQALATDQ
+1122 HPVWQALAADQ
-1133 ADVIERQLTGFFAGR
+1133 AGAIERELTRFFARR

-1157 HSLAVVY
+1157 HSMAVVY

-1170 KLARTGAADEDLVTA
+1170 KLTRTGAADEDLVTA

-1196 GFWEAFAG
+1196 GFWEAFAD
-1204 RPGAGDTGDPGADA
+1204 RSRSDDAGILGADA
-1218 ATAPDAG
+1218 ATGPDG
-1225 YLRTSLTEEL
+1225 EYLRTSLTEEL
-1235 LTLHRSHGARAL
+1235 LTLHHSHGARAL
-1247 AEHREDQARLHLN
+1247 AEHREEQARLHLN

-1292 FTAVADRAG
+1292 FAAVSDRAG

-1315 EKRVDDPERVRA
+1315 EKRIDDPERVRA

-1353 TGILCTVVAWHNEWQ
+1353 RNVLCTVVAWHNEWQ
-1368 NCLYQIGDRDHMRTV
+1368 NCLYQTGDRDHMRTV

-1390 AELLAQGAVQG
+1390 AELLAQGAVKG

-1426 KAIAYFELAQE
+1426 KAIAYFELAKE
-1437 WNPANTNAPQLLEQY
+1437 WNPANTNASQLLEQY

-1464 IKARRYQ
+1464 IKARRYPK
-1471 QALAELDRVPRNDA
+1471 ALAELDRVPRTDA
-1485 TRKTLDRLRTSTL
+1485 TKKTLDRLRTSTL

-1504 LLDAERLDE
+1504 LLEAERLDE
-1513 AERAVRDAERVAAGG
+1513 AERSVRDAEHIAAAC
-1528 DDLKMREEAAKALRA
+1528 DDPKMREEAAKALRA

-1566 VRIGPNSVEG
+1566 VRIGPNAVEG
-1576 ELQAAV
+1576 ELQAAI

-1597 RDNITRIEDILRR
+1597 RDNITRIEDLLRR
-1610 LRS
+1610 LRP

>member
-20 AWASALADADARA
+20 AWASALDDADPRA
-33 GLAGLRAVLTGIE
+33 GLVGLRAVLAGIE
-46 EYPDRTADLWPS
+46 EYQDRTADLWPS

-82 AGERLA
+82 VGERMA

-101 LADAALARSGAG
+101 LADAAVARSDAG

-164 ATVPPEVHQVVG
+164 ATVPPEAHQMVG
-176 RLLSAG
+176 RLLGAG
-182 FADETGRVERAY
+182 FADETSRVERAF
-194 AFAGQLSAAGLRLA
+194 AFATQLSVAGLRLA

-227 AADHF
+227 AAAHF

-245 LRGLIAA
+245 LRGLIAT
-252 RLHSGAYAEALAAVR
+252 RLHSGAYAEALTAVR
-267 GRQAVLTPR
+267 GREAALTPR

-307 LTAVRLATIGEGGD
+307 LTAVRLATIGDGGD
-321 NRPWGRYALGRAQL
+321 SRPWGRYAQGRAQL
-335 LEGNADLAV
+335 LEGNADLAA
-344 KNLVVVADAFPDR
+344 KNLVVVADEFPDR

-363 AAWAQLLCGER
+363 AAWAQLLCGEH
-374 EEAGRRCRTLLADGD
+374 EAAGRRCRALLTDGD

-396 CLLTDADP
+396 CLLADVDP
-404 GHRPTAVER
+404 GHRATDEER
-413 AAMQGAGHAFT
+413 TVMKGAAHAFT
-424 AVVAARLRL
+424 AVVTARLRL
-433 AEGQEPGVDLAWDPL
+433 AEGRDPGVDLAWDPL

-463 TLLGIE
+463 TLLGVE
-469 VAGGRRN
+469 VAGGRRS
-476 AAGHLTALSLFG
+476 AVGHLTALSLFG
-488 RLPLPEQQLWRGLL
+488 RLPLPEQLLWRALS
-502 ALPDD
+502 ALPEDR
-507 PDRARSL
+507 DRAHSL

-528 VLAVTELHAGHPDR
+528 VLAVTELNAGHPDR
-542 AAELLEGARGP
+542 AADLLDGVRGP

-560 RAELAL
+560 RTELAL
-566 GRTAEAGQRLDHLP
+566 GRTADAGQRLDRLP
-580 LPRARYDSG
+580 TPRARYESG
-589 ALALREATALWAAG
+589 VLALREATALWAGG
-603 ETDRAVQCAERAAAR
+603 EADRAVQRAGWAAAR
-618 LIDAQVG
+618 LIDAQVTG
-625 GDGALPPVPVDAKR
+625 PGALPPVPADAGR

-645 LLAERAGR
+645 LLAERAAR

-661 PWRVVR
+661 PWRIVR
-667 HHPRTAWS
+667 HHPSTAWL

-690 VLVEALVGWAGEAAD
+690 VLVEALVGWAGEAD
-705 GPTDRD
+705 GPTAA
-711 EGDARAV
+711 EVGDARAV

-732 EDPEGQGELAQAL
+732 EDRAVQGELAEAL
-745 GLLAEAWPLPAVARE
+745 GVLAQAWPLPVVARE

-765 SLAGPHDATVPEA
+765 SLAGPHDETAEETAEDADTDA
-778 DATADVRD
+778 DADAAAEVRD

-801 GDKADAIRLL
+801 GDTADAVRLL
-811 RAVGGARGGG
+811 RAVGA
-821 VEDAENAAEVTDG
+821 VQD
-834 TKGAAGGTGG
+834 
-844 TEDAA
+844 
-849 GVTDGTEDAAGG
+849 
-861 TGGAEVPDR
+861 GGAEGPEGDVQDEGAEGAGGAEEDR
-870 DAAHVVAFLAEALE
+870 RAAAQVVAFLAQALE
-884 GKPPE
+884 GKPPA
-889 ELPPVGGNPALPA
+889 ELPSVGGNPGLPA

-942 LPALCARVVRARRR
+942 LPALCARVARARRR

-969 LADRLPEG
+969 LADRLTEDPPE
-977 APEGGAPEEDGLVPL
+977 ADGLVPL

-1003 VGDHEVAVRLWRRVL
+1003 VGDHEVADRLWRDVL
-1018 NANANANANAAADA
+1018 NADADA
-1032 NADAV
+1032 DTAA
-1037 DAEYGKY
+1037 AEYGKY
-1044 LCHRAVAAHA
+1044 LCHRAVAANA
-1054 DGDPARALDLLGKA
+1054 DGDPARALELLGRA

-1073 GGHPARRHHDDL
+1073 GEHPAHRHRADL
-1085 ERDGRSGAL
+1085 ERNDRSDAL
-1094 LNHLFPDASQ
+1094 LSHLFPDAAQ
-1104 TWKRRPGRL
+1104 TWERPGRF
-1113 PALEDAMAE
+1113 PAVEAAMAE
-1122 HPVWQALATDQ
+1122 HPVWQALA
-1133 ADVIERQLTGFFAGR
+1133 ADRAGAIERELTRFFARR

-1157 HSLAVVY
+1157 HSMAVVY

-1170 KLARTGAADEDLVTA
+1170 QLTRTGAAGEDLVTA

-1196 GFWEAFAG
+1196 GFWEAFADRSG
-1204 RPGAGDTGDPGADA
+1204 SDDAGIPGADA
-1218 ATAPDAG
+1218 ATGPDAE

-1292 FTAVADRAG
+1292 FAAVSDRAG

-1315 EKRVDDPERVRA
+1315 EKRIDDPERVRA

-1340 SSLANA
+1340 SSLAAA

-1353 TGILCTVVAWHNEWQ
+1353 SNVLCTVVAWHNEWQ
-1368 NCLYQIGDRDHMRTV
+1368 NCLYQMGDRDHMRTV

-1390 AELLAQGAVQG
+1390 AELLAQGAVKG

-1426 KAIAYFELAQE
+1426 KAIAYFELAKE

-1452 RQDALFSAALDH
+1452 RQDALFSTALEH
-1464 IKARRYQ
+1464 IKARRYPK
-1471 QALAELDRVPRNDA
+1471 ALAELDRVPRTDA
-1485 TRKTLDRLRTSTL
+1485 TKKTLDRLRTSTL

-1504 LLDAERLDE
+1504 LLEAERLDE
-1513 AERAVRDAERVAAGG
+1513 AERSVRDAERIAAAG
-1528 DDLKMREEAAKALRA
+1528 DDPKMREEAAKALRA

-1551 AVAMSNAALSNLERS
+1551 AVAMSNSALSNLERS
-1566 VRIGPNSVEG
+1566 VRIGPNAVEG
-1576 ELQAAV
+1576 ELQAAIS
-1582 NLLRRAERIAPEAAT
+1582 LLRRAERIAPEAAT
-1597 RDNITRIEDILRR
+1597 RDNITRIEDLLRR
-1610 LRS
+1610 LRP

>member
-20 AWASALADADARA
+20 AWASALADADPRA
-33 GLAGLRAVLTGIE
+33 GLVSLRAVLAGIE
-46 EYPDRTADLWPS
+46 EYQDRTADLWPS
-58 FQQSFLGPRFLP
+58 FQRSFLGPRFLP
-70 LVEAADLDRLAQ
+70 LVETADLDRLAQ
-82 AGERLA
+82 VGERMA

-101 LADAALARSGAG
+101 LADAAVARSGAG

-164 ATVPPEVHQVVG
+164 ATVPPEVHQAVG
-176 RLLSAG
+176 RLLGAG
-182 FADETGRVERAY
+182 FADETGRVERAF
-194 AFAGQLSAAGLRLA
+194 AFATQLSAAGLRLA

-232 TRACTADPTDGEA
+232 TRACSADPTDGEA

-252 RLHSGAYAEALAAVR
+252 RLHSGAYAEALTAVR
-267 GRQAVLTPR
+267 GREAALTPR

-292 DPGRDGPPGPATPAP
+292 EPGRDGPPGPATPAP
-307 LTAVRLATIGEGGD
+307 LTAVRLATIGDGGD
-321 NRPWGRYALGRAQL
+321 SRPWGRYAQGRAQL
-335 LEGNADLAV
+335 LEGNADLAA

-357 PDLGYH
+357 SDLGYH
-363 AAWAQLLCGER
+363 AAWAQLLCGEH
-374 EEAGRRCRTLLADGD
+374 EAAGRRCRALLTDGD

-396 CLLTDADP
+396 CLLADADP
-404 GHRPTAVER
+404 GHRATDGER
-413 AAMQGAGHAFT
+413 TVMKGAAHAFT
-424 AVVAARLRL
+424 AVVTARLRL

-463 TLLGIE
+463 TLLGVE

-476 AAGHLTALSLFG
+476 AVGHLTALSLFG
-488 RLPLPEQQLWRGLL
+488 RLPLPEQLLWRALS
-502 ALPDD
+502 ALPEDR
-507 PDRARSL
+507 DRAHSL
-514 LEQARGQGHDRATL
+514 LEQARGQGLDRATI
-528 VLAVTELHAGHPDR
+528 VLAVTELNAGHPDR
-542 AAELLEGARGP
+542 AADLLDGVRGP

-566 GRTAEAGQRLDHLP
+566 GRTADAGRRLDRLP
-580 LPRARYDSG
+580 TPRARYESG
-589 ALALREATALWAAG
+589 VLALREAAALWAGG
-603 ETDRAVQCAERAAAR
+603 EADRAVQRAGWAAAR
-618 LIDAQVG
+618 LIDAQVTG
-625 GDGALPPVPVDAKR
+625 PGALPPVPADAGR

-645 LLAERAGR
+645 LLAERAAR
-653 PADGTGAA
+653 PADSTGAA
-661 PWRVVR
+661 PWRTVR
-667 HHPRTAWS
+667 HHPRTAWL

-690 VLVEALVGWAGEAAD
+690 VLVEALVGWAGEAD
-705 GPTDRD
+705 GPTVADV
-711 EGDARAV
+711 GDARAV
-718 EVLAMALGRACLLA
+718 EVLARALGRACLLGEEPA
-732 EDPEGQGELAQAL
+732 VRGELAEAL
-745 GLLAEAWPLPAVARE
+745 GVLAEAWPLPAVARE

-765 SLAGPHDATVPEA
+765 SLAGPYDERAKDA
-778 DATADVRD
+778 DADADAAAEVRD

-801 GDKADAIRLL
+801 GDRADAVRLL
-811 RAVGGARGGG
+811 RAVGD
-821 VEDAENAAEVTDG
+821 VPD
-834 TKGAAGGTGG
+834 
-844 TEDAA
+844 
-849 GVTDGTEDAAGG
+849 
-861 TGGAEVPDR
+861 GGAEGREGEVQDGGAEGAGGAEEAR
-870 DAAHVVAFLAEALE
+870 RAAAQVVSFLARALE
-884 GKPPE
+884 GKPPA
-889 ELPPVGGNPALPA
+889 ELPSVGGNPALPA

-942 LPALCARVVRARRR
+942 LPALCARVARARRR

-969 LADRLPEG
+969 LADRLTEDSPE
-977 APEGGAPEEDGLVPL
+977 ADGLVPF

-1003 VGDHEVAVRLWRRVL
+1003 VGDHEVADRLWRHAL
-1018 NANANANANAAADA
+1018 
-1032 NADAV
+1032 NADA
-1037 DAEYGKY
+1037 DTAAAEYGKY
-1044 LCHRAVAAHA
+1044 LCHRAVAAKA
-1054 DGDPARALDLLGKA
+1054 DGDPARALELLGRA

-1073 GGHPARRHHDDL
+1073 GEHPAHRHRADL
-1085 ERDGRSGAL
+1085 ERNDRSDAL
-1094 LNHLFPDASQ
+1094 LSHLFPDAAQ
-1104 TWKRRPGRL
+1104 TWERPGRL
-1113 PALEDAMAE
+1113 PAVEAAMAE
-1122 HPVWQALATDQ
+1122 HPVWQALA
-1133 ADVIERQLTGFFAGR
+1133 ADRAGAIERELTRFFAHR

-1157 HSLAVVY
+1157 HSMAVVY

-1170 KLARTGAADEDLVTA
+1170 KLTRTGAADQDLVTA

-1196 GFWEAFAG
+1196 GFWEAFAD
-1204 RPGAGDTGDPGADA
+1204 RSRSDDAGVPGADA
-1218 ATAPDAG
+1218 ATGPDG
-1225 YLRTSLTEEL
+1225 EYLRTSLTEEL
-1235 LTLHRSHGARAL
+1235 LTLHRGHGARAL
-1247 AEHREDQARLHLN
+1247 AEYREDQARLHLN

-1292 FTAVADRAG
+1292 FAAVSDRAG

-1315 EKRVDDPERVRA
+1315 EKRIDDPERVRA

-1353 TGILCTVVAWHNEWQ
+1353 SNVLCTVVAWHNEWQ
-1368 NCLYQIGDRDHMRTV
+1368 NCLYQMGDRDHMRTV

-1390 AELLAQGAVQG
+1390 AELLAQGAVKG

-1426 KAIAYFELAQE
+1426 KAIAYFELAKE
-1437 WNPANTNAPQLLEQY
+1437 WNPANTNASQLLDQY
-1452 RQDALFSAALDH
+1452 RQDALFSAALEH
-1464 IKARRYQ
+1464 IKARRYPK
-1471 QALAELDRVPRNDA
+1471 ALAELDRVPRTDA
-1485 TRKTLDRLRTSTL
+1485 TKKTLDRLRTSTL
-1498 INHGYV
+1498 INHSYV

-1513 AERAVRDAERVAAGG
+1513 AERSVRDAERIAAAG
-1528 DDLKMREEAAKALRA
+1528 DDPKMREEAAKALRA

-1566 VRIGPNSVEG
+1566 VRIGPNAVEG

-1582 NLLRRAERIAPEAAT
+1582 SLLRRAERIAPEAAT
-1597 RDNITRIEDILRR
+1597 RDNITRIEDLLRR
-1610 LRS
+1610 LRP

>member
-20 AWASALADADARA
+20 AWASALDDADPRA
-33 GLAGLRAVLTGIE
+33 GLVSLRAVLTGIE
-46 EYPDRTADLWPS
+46 EYQDRTADLWPS

-70 LVEAADLDRLAQ
+70 HVEAADLDRLAQ
-82 AGERLA
+82 VGERMA

-101 LADAALARSGAG
+101 LADAAVARSDAG

-136 SIAATALARLGA
+136 SIGATALARLGA

-153 LAIYVDIFRRY
+153 LAVYVDIFRRY
-164 ATVPPEVHQVVG
+164 ATVPPEVHQMVG
-176 RLLSAG
+176 YLLGAG
-182 FADETGRVERAY
+182 FADETGRVERAH
-194 AFAGQLSAAGLRLA
+194 AFATQLSAAGLRLA

-220 LHRETAD
+220 LNRETAD
-227 AADHF
+227 AAAHF

-252 RLHSGAYAEALAAVR
+252 RLHSGAYAEALTAVR
-267 GRQAVLTPR
+267 GREAALTPR

-307 LTAVRLATIGEGGD
+307 LTAVRLATIGDGGD
-321 NRPWGRYALGRAQL
+321 SRPWGRYALGRAQL
-335 LEGNADLAV
+335 LEGNADLAA
-344 KNLVVVADAFPDR
+344 KNLVVVADEFPDR
-357 PDLGYH
+357 TDLGYH
-363 AAWAQLLCGER
+363 AAWAQLLCGEH
-374 EEAGRRCRTLLADGD
+374 EAAGRRCRALLADGD

-396 CLLTDADP
+396 CLLADTDP
-404 GHRPTAVER
+404 GHRATDEER
-413 AAMQGAGHAFT
+413 TVMKGAAHAFT
-424 AVVAARLRL
+424 AVVSARLRL
-433 AEGQEPGVDLAWDPL
+433 AEGREPGVDLAWDPL

-463 TLLGIE
+463 TLLGVE

-476 AAGHLTALSLFG
+476 AVGHLTALSLFG
-488 RLPLPEQQLWRGLL
+488 RLPLPEQLLWRGLS
-502 ALPDD
+502 ALPEDR
-507 PDRARSL
+507 DRAHFL

-528 VLAVTELHAGHPDR
+528 VLAVTELNAGHPDR
-542 AAELLEGARGP
+542 AADLLDGVRGP

-566 GRTAEAGQRLDHLP
+566 GRTADAGRRLDRLP
-580 LPRARYDSG
+580 TPRARYESG
-589 ALALREATALWAAG
+589 VLALREATALWADG
-603 ETDRAVQCAERAAAR
+603 ETDRAVQRAGWAAAR
-618 LIDAQVG
+618 LIDAQVTG
-625 GDGALPPVPVDAKR
+625 PGALPPVPADAGR

-645 LLAERAGR
+645 LLAERAAR

-661 PWRVVR
+661 PWRIVR
-667 HHPRTAWS
+667 HHPRTAWL

-690 VLVEALVGWAGEAAD
+690 VLVEALVGWAGEAD
-705 GPTDRD
+705 GPTAADV
-711 EGDARAV
+711 GDARAV
-718 EVLAMALGRACLLA
+718 EVLAMALGRACLLG
-732 EDPEGQGELAQAL
+732 EVPSVQGELAEAL
-745 GLLAEAWPLPAVARE
+745 GVLAEAWPLPAVARE

-765 SLAGPHDATVPEA
+765 SLAGPHDETAKDA
-778 DATADVRD
+778 DADADADAAAEIRD

-794 AAAALKA
+794 AAAALRA
-801 GDKADAIRLL
+801 GDRADAVRLL
-811 RAVGGARGGG
+811 RAVGDVHDGGAEGDVQDGG
-821 VEDAENAAEVTDG
+821 AEGAEGDVQDEGAEGADG
-834 TKGAAGGTGG
+834 PGG
-844 TEDAA
+844 TEEAHRAA
-849 GVTDGTEDAAGG
+849 AQ
-861 TGGAEVPDR
+861 
-870 DAAHVVAFLAEALE
+870 VVAFLARALE
-884 GKPPE
+884 GKPPA
-889 ELPPVGGNPALPA
+889 ELPPVGGNPALLA

-942 LPALCARVVRARRR
+942 LPALCARVARARRR

-969 LADRLPEG
+969 LADRLTGDSPE
-977 APEGGAPEEDGLVPL
+977 ADGLVPF

-1003 VGDHEVAVRLWRRVL
+1003 VGDHEVADRLWGHAL
-1018 NANANANANAAADA
+1018 
-1032 NADAV
+1032 NADA
-1037 DAEYGKY
+1037 DGDTAAAEYGKY
-1044 LCHRAVAAHA
+1044 LCHRAVAVKA
-1054 DGDPARALDLLGKA
+1054 DGDPARALELLGRA

-1073 GGHPARRHHDDL
+1073 GEHPAHRHRADL
-1085 ERDGRSGAL
+1085 ERNDRSDAL
-1094 LNHLFPDASQ
+1094 LSHLFPDAAES
-1104 TWKRRPGRL
+1104 WERPGRL
-1113 PALEDAMAE
+1113 PAVEAAMAE
-1122 HPVWQALATDQ
+1122 HPVWQALGADQ
-1133 ADVIERQLTGFFAGR
+1133 AGAIERELTRFFARR
-1148 AARNDIPVL
+1148 AARSDIPVL
-1157 HSLAVVY
+1157 HSMAVVY

-1170 KLARTGAADEDLVTA
+1170 KLTRTGAADEDLVTA

-1196 GFWEAFAG
+1196 GFWEAFADRSG
-1204 RPGAGDTGDPGADA
+1204 SDDAVSPGADA
-1218 ATAPDAG
+1218 ATGPDAE
-1225 YLRTSLTEEL
+1225 YLRTSLTDEL

-1292 FTAVADRAG
+1292 FAAVSDRAG

-1315 EKRVDDPERVRA
+1315 EKRIDDPERVRA

-1340 SSLANA
+1340 SSLASA

-1353 TGILCTVVAWHNEWQ
+1353 RNVLCTVVAWHNEWQ
-1368 NCLYQIGDRDHMRTV
+1368 NCLYQMGDRDHMRTV

-1390 AELLAQGAVQG
+1390 AELLAQSAVKG

-1426 KAIAYFELAQE
+1426 KAIAYFELAKE

-1452 RQDALFSAALDH
+1452 RRDALFSTALEH
-1464 IKARRYQ
+1464 IKARRYPK
-1471 QALAELDRVPRNDA
+1471 ALAELDRVPRTDA
-1485 TRKTLDRLRTSTL
+1485 TEKTLDRLRTSTL

-1513 AERAVRDAERVAAGG
+1513 AERSVRDAERIAAAG
-1528 DDLKMREEAAKALRA
+1528 DDPKMREEAAKALRA

-1566 VRIGPNSVEG
+1566 VRIGPNAVEG
-1576 ELQAAV
+1576 ELQAAI

-1597 RDNITRIEDILRR
+1597 RDNIARIEDLLRR
-1610 LRS
+1610 LRP